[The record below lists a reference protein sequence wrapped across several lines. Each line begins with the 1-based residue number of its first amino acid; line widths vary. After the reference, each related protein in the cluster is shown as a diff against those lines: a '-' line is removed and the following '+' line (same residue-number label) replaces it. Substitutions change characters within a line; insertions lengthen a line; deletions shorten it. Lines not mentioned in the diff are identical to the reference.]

1 MNFVG
6 SVGVPDNKLA
16 VLRGG
21 HQMSPVGGPVHGV
34 DLGQV
39 ALEGALGLHELVL
52 GNGLMCLL
60 SDGADCIEKQ
70 KPNVSN
76 AIP

>member
-1 MNFVG
+1 
-6 SVGVPDNKLA
+6 
-16 VLRGG
+16 
-21 HQMSPVGGPVHGV
+21 MSPVGGPVHGV

-76 AIP
+76 AIR